1 MIYLKI
7 NCIQAVNFKGFETV
21 DIQLAGKSTAFFGIN
36 GTGKSTV
43 LSVVNYAFW
52 NWISRLNSAQ
62 GTAYKSIN
70 SELVHV
76 GAGSL
81 QIAVDVTI
89 GDTAFTL
96 KKSYSKPRTGK
107 PASTTLDKKSYDAF
121 VDAFMRWYLA
131 DGKNMPIF
139 VNYGTNRSVLD
150 IPLRIRNKHQ
160 FSKLTAL
167 ERCIENEL
175 DFRTFFEW
183 FRNQEDYENE
193 KKTETGRLD
202 YEDPALRCVR
212 TALKTMLDGV
222 SSPRVRRNPLRM
234 VVKKGNAEFYVDQ
247 LSDGEKCTL
256 ALLGDLARRIALAN
270 PFKENPLEGDGI
282 VLIDEIELHM
292 HPQWQR
298 RILGVLRT
306 VFPNIQFIVTTH
318 SPQVL
323 SELDDSYNIFQLNR
337 ENGTNHVARIERLDG
352 FDTSY
357 ILEEY
362 MDTRAKNPSFLA
374 LLENT
379 YRSIADGRF
388 DDAQKGI
395 DRIAQIST
403 CNSADLIQAEGAL
416 KRGRIMY
423 EKNHKG

>member
-1 MIYLKI
+1 MRI
-7 NCIQAVNFKGFETV
+7 NRIQASNFKGFETI
-21 DIQLAGKSTAFFGIN
+21 DIQLDGKNTAFFGIN

-43 LSVVNYAFW
+43 LSVVNYVFW
-52 NWISRLNSAQ
+52 NWINRLNNAQ
-62 GTAYKSIN
+62 GTAYKSLN
-70 SELVHV
+70 PDLVHA

-81 QIAVDVTI
+81 QISVDVMLEDST
-89 GDTAFTL
+89 FTL
-96 KKSYSKPRTGK
+96 KKSYVKPKAGK
-107 PASTTLDKKSYDAF
+107 AASASLDKKSYDAF
-121 VDAFMRWYLA
+121 VDTFLHQYLA
-131 DGKNMPIF
+131 DGKDMPIF

-160 FSKLTAL
+160 FSQLTAL

-193 KKTETGRLD
+193 KKAETGKLS

-212 TALKTMLDGV
+212 IALEKMLDGV
-222 SSPRVRRNPLRM
+222 SSPKVKRNPLRM
-234 VVKKGNAEFYVDQ
+234 VVKKGNTELRVDQ

-270 PFKENPLEGDGI
+270 PYSENPLDGDGI

-298 RILGVLRT
+298 RILNVLRE

-337 ENGTNHVARIERLDG
+337 EIDTNSVTRIERLDG

-362 MDTRAKNPSFLA
+362 MDTRTKNSAFQS
-374 LLENT
+374 LLDDT
-379 YRSIADGRF
+379 YHCIADGRF
-388 DDAQKGI
+388 DDAQKCI
-395 DRIAQIST
+395 DRIAHVST
-403 CNSADLIQAEGAL
+403 CNSVDLIQAEGAL
-416 KRGRIMY
+416 KRSRIMY
-423 EKNHKG
+423 EKHHKG

>member
-1 MIYLKI
+1 MKI
-7 NCIQAVNFKGFETV
+7 NRIQAGNFKGFKTI
-21 DIQLAGKSTAFFGIN
+21 DIQLDGKSTAFFGIN

-43 LSVVNYAFW
+43 LSVINFVFW
-52 NWISRLNSAQ
+52 NWINRLNNAQ
-62 GTAYKSIN
+62 GTAYKSLN
-70 SELVHV
+70 PDLVHV

-81 QIAVDVTI
+81 QISVEVLLEDA
-89 GDTAFTL
+89 AFTL
-96 KKSYSKPRTGK
+96 KKGYAKPKLGK
-107 PASTTLDKKSYDAF
+107 AASASLDKRSYDAF
-121 VDAFMRWYLA
+121 VEEFMHRYITA
-131 DGKNMPIF
+131 EENMPVF

-193 KKTETGRLD
+193 KKTETGELS

-222 SSPRVRRNPLRM
+222 SSPKVKRNPLRM
-234 VVKKGNAEFYVDQ
+234 VVKKENTEFRVDQ

-270 PFKENPLEGDGI
+270 PFRDNPLEGGGI

-298 RILGVLRT
+298 KILNVLRK

-323 SELDDSYNIFQLNR
+323 SELDDSYNIFRLDR
-337 ENGTNHVARIERLDG
+337 ETDTSNLTRIER
-352 FDTSY
+352 
-357 ILEEY
+357 
-362 MDTRAKNPSFLA
+362 
-374 LLENT
+374 
-379 YRSIADGRF
+379 IA
-388 DDAQKGI
+388 
-395 DRIAQIST
+395 ST
-403 CNSADLIQAEGAL
+403 LPWQLHDH
-416 KRGRIMY
+416 R
-423 EKNHKG
+423 